1 MHLKNELEPEEIS
14 KSLKEDI
21 TTGNEHAFRQLY
33 NSVSKQLIEFA
44 YSMVKE
50 RDAAFD
56 IVDDVFVRLWK
67 NRLNVCTIINLKV
80 YLYKAVKNT
89 SLNYISKKARE
100 NINEPFDHID
110 IQINNGIN
118 PENKMIM
125 SEIYE
130 KIDAAVNSLP
140 PRCKIIFKLVRE
152 DGLKYKEVA
161 EVLNISENTVDA
173 QMVIAVHRISEA
185 VRSDFN
191 FIPANHSK
199 KLSKKL

>member
-1 MHLKNELEPEEIS
+1 MLKNESEFAEAYLSLREEI
-14 KSLKEDI
+14 KN
-21 TTGNEHAFRQLY
+21 GNELSFRKLY
-33 NSVSKQLIEFA
+33 NHVSKQLIAFA
-44 YSMVKE
+44 HSMVKE
-50 RDAAFD
+50 RDAAFE
-56 IVDDVFVRLWK
+56 IVDDVFVRLWQ
-67 NRLNVCTIINLKV
+67 NRVHIYSIMNIKV

-89 SLNYISKKARE
+89 SLNYISKKAKE

-110 IQINNGIN
+110 IQINNGAN

-130 KIDAAVNSLP
+130 KIDAAVKALP

-161 EVLNISENTVDA
+161 EILNISENTVDA

-185 VRSDFN
+185 VRSDFHMPPS
-191 FIPANHSK
+191 IRAKKTSK
-199 KLSKKL
+199 KL

>member
-1 MHLKNELEPEEIS
+1 M
-14 KSLKEDI
+14 SLKENI
-21 TTGNEHAFRQLY
+21 ALGNEQAFRQLY
-33 NSVSKQLIEFA
+33 NHVSKQLIEFA

-50 RDAAFD
+50 RDAAFE
-56 IVDDVFVRLWK
+56 IVDDVFVKLWK
-67 NRLNVCTIINLKV
+67 NRINICSIINLKV

-110 IQINNGIN
+110 IQINNGVN
-118 PENKMIM
+118 PENKMII

-140 PRCKIIFKLVRE
+140 PRCKMIFKLVRE

-173 QMVIAVHRISEA
+173 QMVIAVHRISDA

-191 FIPANHSK
+191 LIPAGHSK
-199 KLSKKL
+199 KNSKKL